1 MVSKIISELE
11 EQGTVR
17 EICENMRVNKND
29 IDDFVQEIYMILLE
43 YNKDK
48 IIELYN
54 KKQLRYFIVGIVSR
68 QYNSC
73 TSPFYKKYKKYYQY
87 IDGNYVNNE
96 DVTEDYNYQFED

>member
-17 EICENMRVNKND
+17 EICENMKVSKND

-43 YNKDK
+43 YKKDK
-48 IIELYN
+48 IIELYE
-54 KKQLRYFIVGIVSR
+54 KKQLKFFIVGIVSR
-68 QYNSC
+68 QYNSN
-73 TSPFYKKYKKYYQY
+73 TSPYYKKYKKYYTI

-96 DVTEDYNYQFED
+96 NNEDVDDFE

>member
-17 EICENMRVNKND
+17 EICENMKVSKND

-43 YNKDK
+43 YKKDK
-48 IIELYN
+48 IIDLYN
-54 KKQLRYFIVGIVSR
+54 KKQLKFFIVGIVSR
-68 QYNSC
+68 QYNSN
-73 TSPFYKKYKKYYQY
+73 TSPYYKKYKKYYTI

-96 DVTEDYNYQFED
+96 NNEDVDDFE

>member
-1 MVSKIISELE
+1 MVSRIISELE

-17 EICENMRVNKND
+17 EICENMKVSKND

-48 IIELYN
+48 IVELYRN
-54 KKQLRYFIVGIVSR
+54 KQLKYFIVGVVSR
-68 QYNSC
+68 QYNSN
-73 TSPFYKKYKKYYQY
+73 TSPYYKKYKKYYTI

-96 DVTEDYNYQFED
+96 NNEDVDDFE